1 MRFINIGFGN
11 VVAAQRILAV
21 LSPDSAPIKRMI
33 QEAKE
38 RGMLVDASFGR
49 STRSVLLMDTDHVI
63 LSALGPEQ
71 LSGRGSEVKEDGA
84 EWEESCLWSP
94 GRRAWGKIRC

>member
-21 LSPDSAPIKRMI
+21 LCPDSAPIKRMI

-38 RGMLVDASFGR
+38 RGMLIDASFGR

-84 EWEESCLWSP
+84 E
-94 GRRAWGKIRC
+94 

>member
-63 LSALGPEQ
+63 LSALAPEL
-71 LSGRGSEVKEDGA
+71 LSGRRSEEKEDEA
-84 EWEESCLWSP
+84 E
-94 GRRAWGKIRC
+94 

>member
-49 STRSVLLMDTDHVI
+49 STKSVLIMDSGNVV
-63 LSALGPEQ
+63 LSALTPE
-71 LSGRGSEVKEDGA
+71 LLAERCADKNEEDGTVN
-84 EWEESCLWSP
+84 E
-94 GRRAWGKIRC
+94 GQR

>member
-38 RGMLVDASFGR
+38 RGMLVDASVGR

-84 EWEESCLWSP
+84 E
-94 GRRAWGKIRC
+94 

>member
-11 VVAAQRILAV
+11 VVVAQRILAV

-49 STRSVLLMDTDHVI
+49 STRAVLLMDTDHVI

-84 EWEESCLWSP
+84 E
-94 GRRAWGKIRC
+94 

>member
-33 QEAKE
+33 PEATE

-71 LSGRGSEVKEDGA
+71 LSGRRSEVKEDVA
-84 EWEESCLWSP
+84 E
-94 GRRAWGKIRC
+94 

>member
-71 LSGRGSEVKEDGA
+71 LSGRGSEVKEDWA
-84 EWEESCLWSP
+84 E
-94 GRRAWGKIRC
+94 

>member
-49 STRSVLLMDTDHVI
+49 STRSVLLMDSDHVI

-84 EWEESCLWSP
+84 E
-94 GRRAWGKIRC
+94 

>member
-49 STRSVLLMDTDHVI
+49 STRSVLLMDTDHVF

-84 EWEESCLWSP
+84 E
-94 GRRAWGKIRC
+94 

>member
-71 LSGRGSEVKEDGA
+71 VSGRGSEVKEDGA
-84 EWEESCLWSP
+84 E
-94 GRRAWGKIRC
+94 

>member
-63 LSALGPEQ
+63 LSSLGPEQ

-84 EWEESCLWSP
+84 E
-94 GRRAWGKIRC
+94 

>member
-71 LSGRGSEVKEDGA
+71 LSARGSEVKEDGA
-84 EWEESCLWSP
+84 E
-94 GRRAWGKIRC
+94 

>member
-1 MRFINIGFGN
+1 MRFINLGFGN

-63 LSALGPEQ
+63 RSALGPEQ

-84 EWEESCLWSP
+84 E
-94 GRRAWGKIRC
+94 

>member
-49 STRSVLLMDTDHVI
+49 STRSVLVMDTDHVI

-84 EWEESCLWSP
+84 E
-94 GRRAWGKIRC
+94 

>member
-33 QEAKE
+33 QEANE

-84 EWEESCLWSP
+84 E
-94 GRRAWGKIRC
+94 